1 MRPVAARAAGC
12 SPPRGRRRSIGGT
25 KLAFG
30 LVTLSLVFMF
40 PHAGRGSPSTIR
52 LVAQEFRFTPK
63 DVSVATGDVAFAVTN
78 QGEIEHN
85 LVVDDPGGSRVVQ
98 IAIIEPGETRSITV
112 SLPAGTYVIY
122 CALPG
127 HREAGMVATLRV
139 KP

>member
-1 MRPVAARAAGC
+1 MKPVAAPAAGC
-12 SPPRGRRRSIGGT
+12 SPPRGRGRFIGAG
-25 KLAFG
+25 KLAFS
-30 LVTLSLVFMF
+30 LATLSVVLLC

-52 LVAQEFRFTPK
+52 LVAEEFRFTPK
-63 DVSVATGDVAFAVTN
+63 DVSIATGDVAFAVTN

-85 LVVDDPGGSRVVQ
+85 LVVDDPGGRQVVQ
-98 IAIIEPGETRSITV
+98 IAIIEPGETKSITV
-112 SLPAGTYVIY
+112 SLPAGTYAIY

>member
-1 MRPVAARAAGC
+1 
-12 SPPRGRRRSIGGT
+12 
-25 KLAFG
+25 
-30 LVTLSLVFMF
+30 MF

-52 LVAQEFRFTPK
+52 LVAEEFRFTPK
-63 DVSVATGDVAFAVTN
+63 DVSIATGDVAFAVTN

-85 LVVDDPGGSRVVQ
+85 IVVDDPGGRRVVQ

-139 KP
+139 RP